1 MTITPWDTIG
11 AVLLLLWPLCRES
24 QEVFLKHHSLCLSC
38 PDSAAQT
45 YVGFSADT
53 IYTPRDFFVNF
64 HRCGLEDM
72 LLDLEVC
79 SALEDVENMHKV
91 ERLAPWVD
99 RSNPLEFLP
108 LDMVLHDVL
117 SLWWGLNRYL

>member
-1 MTITPWDTIG
+1 
-11 AVLLLLWPLCRES
+11 
-24 QEVFLKHHSLCLSC
+24 
-38 PDSAAQT
+38 
-45 YVGFSADT
+45 
-53 IYTPRDFFVNF
+53 
-64 HRCGLEDM
+64 M